1 MCMQLADPD
10 DMYYE
15 ELAKKARYYK
25 ESEKGVKEMR
35 DIVKELFGDE
45 IKVIVDENTKEV
57 REDIAKQ
64 LLQTDSLS
72 LDYVAQCTRLPL
84 SAVKE
89 LKEQMTQTA

>member
-1 MCMQLADPD
+1 
-10 DMYYE
+10 
-15 ELAKKARYYK
+15 
-25 ESEKGVKEMR
+25 MR
-35 DIVKELFGDE
+35 DIVKELFSDE
-45 IKVIVDENTKEV
+45 IKVIEAEIAKEV

-64 LLQTDSLS
+64 LLQTGSNS